1 MENEQTFTTSK
12 LDKAQLAALIEASRL
27 LNGTLDRDKV
37 LWRLMLLA
45 VKGTDADLATLY
57 LLNERKHELCI
68 TVALDEKLQGI
79 CLPLTEGLAGYV
91 ARTGE
96 SINVADAYADP
107 RFSRRVDDLSGYR
120 TRTMIAAPLRD
131 QQGKIRGVVQ
141 ALNKQQGLFS
151 QEDERYLLALTEHA
165 ALALENAHLHAA
177 LAADYQRLSFLYRI
191 SSLMTG
197 GDSPGEMRLRDVLLK
212 VIQSAARVLN
222 AEACSILLWDQ
233 WRRQL
238 VFVTTSGED
247 AQELMEIQVPLEGSI
262 AGWVIQNEQAVIIN
276 DVQNDP
282 RHFAEVDEQTRFVTR
297 TMACAPIK
305 MRGKILGVLQVLNK
319 QDNTAPDFQESDLQ
333 LAQAVANHAAI
344 AIDNARHYES
354 LLRVDEHQEM
364 WVTTGLLDSLS
375 LSRG

>member
-1 MENEQTFTTSK
+1 MENDQAFTTSK
-12 LDKAQLAALIEASRL
+12 LDKTQLAALIEASRL
-27 LNGTLDRDKV
+27 LNGTLDRDRV

-57 LLNERKHELCI
+57 LLDKKQYGLCI
-68 TVALDEKLQGI
+68 TVALDETLQGI
-79 CLPLTEGLAGYV
+79 CLPPNEGLAGYV

-96 SINVADAYADP
+96 SVNVADAYADP
-107 RFSRRVDDLSGYR
+107 RFSRRVDDISGYR
-120 TRTMIAAPLRD
+120 TQTVVAVPLRD
-131 QQGKIRGVVQ
+131 QQGQVRGVVQ
-141 ALNKQQGLFS
+141 ALNKRQGLFS
-151 QEDERYLLALTEHA
+151 KEDERYLLALTEHA
-165 ALALENAHLHAA
+165 ALALENARLHAA

-212 VIQSAARVLN
+212 VIKSAAQVLN

-233 WRRQL
+233 RRRQL
-238 VFVTTSGED
+238 VFVTTTGED

-262 AGWVIQNEQAVIIN
+262 AGWVIQNEQAIIIN

-282 RHFAEVDEQTRFVTR
+282 RHFPKADEQTGFDTR

-319 QDNTAPDFQESDLQ
+319 QDDESPDFQETDLQ

-344 AIDNARHYES
+344 AIENARHYES

-364 WVTTGLLDSLS
+364 WVSTGILDSLN